1 MEQCPDGPA
10 LHALLKTENGTIAGH
25 CCLFPLPMKIGANRV
40 SAAKAEYFFVKPE
53 FRQEPVEG
61 HEGSVKPAAV
71 LLLERLYRSGR
82 ELGWCPYLVSAPTE
96 VAPLHRL
103 AGCRKISIPLTEC
116 LLTFRPWTAAA
127 HTQNLTTKQRIALA
141 GVGIVQR
148 VVWALPRKV
157 DPRVRPVASN
167 APCIDPDTVR
177 RISLC
182 CETDF
187 LEWRYSD
194 SEYLRLQLETSEE
207 LGVIAKRGSARD
219 YLRVCHSSFG
229 TDEREWKPL
238 VKSLIATALKENA
251 LGVRWAV
258 YDDGSSEDS
267 LVPLL
272 RKMAFLCVRR
282 ERTIYAYGLGQAD
295 LQPSAWHIQDS
306 LFCFDS

>member
-1 MEQCPDGPA
+1 MLSLHIVRGPLEESENLAILNGYTALTRATVTPPNFRRWTEQCPDGAA

-25 CCLFPLPMKIGANRV
+25 CCLFHLPMKIGANRV
-40 SAAKAEYFFVKPE
+40 SAAKAEYFFVNPE

-148 VVWALPRKV
+148 VVWAL
-157 DPRVRPVASN
+157 
-167 APCIDPDTVR
+167 
-177 RISLC
+177 
-182 CETDF
+182 
-187 LEWRYSD
+187 
-194 SEYLRLQLETSEE
+194 
-207 LGVIAKRGSARD
+207 
-219 YLRVCHSSFG
+219 
-229 TDEREWKPL
+229 
-238 VKSLIATALKENA
+238 
-251 LGVRWAV
+251 
-258 YDDGSSEDS
+258 
-267 LVPLL
+267 
-272 RKMAFLCVRR
+272 
-282 ERTIYAYGLGQAD
+282 
-295 LQPSAWHIQDS
+295 
-306 LFCFDS
+306 